1 MSTSAFAPV
10 RYPEVGSSGTSG
22 TSGTSGAEGVSS
34 ARARGFAA
42 GYSEGLRRAEA
53 EHEEA
58 ERARRQQQLA
68 AEAEAAAT
76 TRRALTALAAAA
88 EGVRALAVPVVA
100 AADDALVEAALA
112 LAEAVLQRE
121 VADGHVGAADTLRRV
136 IAAAPA
142 GELVSVRMHPDDAR
156 LVEQEAGASPAILP
170 DPSIA
175 PGDAVAV
182 LNDGWLDARIAAGLA
197 RARIVLTGDSA

>member
-1 MSTSAFAPV
+1 MSNSAFAPV
-10 RYPEVGSSGTSG
+10 RYPEVGPSGTAVAID
-22 TSGTSGAEGVSS
+22 AEGGASS

-53 EHEEA
+53 EHQAA
-58 ERARRQQQLA
+58 ERARLQHWQA
-68 AEAEAAAT
+68 AEAESAAA
-76 TRRALTALAAAA
+76 TRRALAALAAAA

-100 AADDALVEAALA
+100 TADDALVEAALA

-121 VADGHVGAADTLRRV
+121 VADGHVDAADTLRRV
-136 IAAAPA
+136 IAATPA

-156 LVEQEAGASPAILP
+156 AVAQETGAFPEIVP

-175 PGDAVAV
+175 PSDAVAV
-182 LNDGWLDARIAAGLA
+182 LRDGWLDARIDAGLA
-197 RARIVLTGDSA
+197 RARTVLTGDPA

>member
-1 MSTSAFAPV
+1 MSSSAFAPV
-10 RYPEVGSSGTSG
+10 RYPEVGSSGTAVAVDAAG
-22 TSGTSGAEGVSS
+22 GVSS

-53 EHEEA
+53 EFAAA
-58 ERARRQQQLA
+58 ESARLQHWQA
-68 AEAEAAAT
+68 AEAESAAA
-76 TRRALTALAAAA
+76 TRRALAALAAAA

-121 VADGHVGAADTLRRV
+121 VADGHVDAADTLRRV
-136 IAAAPA
+136 IAATPA

-156 LVEQEAGASPAILP
+156 AVAQEAGAFPEIVP

-175 PGDAVAV
+175 PSDAVAV
-182 LNDGWLDARIAAGLA
+182 LREGWLDARIDAGLA
-197 RARIVLTGDSA
+197 RARTALTGDRA

>member
-1 MSTSAFAPV
+1 M
-10 RYPEVGSSGTSG
+10 RYPEVGTAGAPAAA
-22 TSGTSGAEGVSS
+22 GAEGAAS

-53 EHEEA
+53 EFAEA
-58 ERARRQQQLA
+58 ERARLQHWQA
-68 AEAEAAAT
+68 AETESAAA
-76 TRRALTALAAAA
+76 TRRALAALAAAA

-100 AADDALVEAALA
+100 TADDALVEAALA

-121 VADGHVGAADTLRRV
+121 VAEGHVDAADTLRRV
-136 IAAAPA
+136 IAATPA

-156 LVEQEAGASPAILP
+156 AVAQETGALPEVVP
-170 DPSIA
+170 DPFIA

-182 LNDGWLDARIAAGLA
+182 LLDGWLDARIDAGLA
-197 RARIVLTGDSA
+197 RARTVLTGGDA

>member
-1 MSTSAFAPV
+1 MSNSAFAPV
-10 RYPEVGSSGTSG
+10 RYPEVGPSGAAVAA
-22 TSGTSGAEGVSS
+22 GAEGASS

-53 EHEEA
+53 ELAEA
-58 ERARRQQQLA
+58 ERASRQRQQAEA
-68 AEAEAAAT
+68 AEAAET
-76 TRRALTALAAAA
+76 VGRALAALAVAA
-88 EGVRALAVPVVA
+88 DGVRALAVPVVDV
-100 AADDALVEAALA
+100 ADDALVEAALA

-136 IAAAPA
+136 IAAAPT
-142 GELVSVRMHPDDAR
+142 GELVSVRMHPEDAR
-156 LVEQEAGASPAILP
+156 LLAQEGGSSPEIVP
-170 DPSIA
+170 DPAIA

-197 RARIVLTGDSA
+197 RARAVLAGQRA

>member
-1 MSTSAFAPV
+1 MSNSAFAPV
-10 RYPEVGSSGTSG
+10 RYPEVGSSGTAVAVDPEG
-22 TSGTSGAEGVSS
+22 GASS

-53 EHEEA
+53 EFVAA
-58 ERARRQQQLA
+58 ESARLQHWQA
-68 AEAEAAAT
+68 AEAESAAA
-76 TRRALTALAAAA
+76 TRRALAALAAAA

-100 AADDALVEAALA
+100 TADDALVEAALA

-121 VADGHVGAADTLRRV
+121 VADGHVDAADTLRRV
-136 IAAAPA
+136 IAATPA

-156 LVEQEAGASPAILP
+156 AVAQEAGAFPEIVP

-175 PGDAVAV
+175 PSDAIAV
-182 LNDGWLDARIAAGLA
+182 LREGWLDARIDAGLA
-197 RARIVLTGDSA
+197 RARTALTGDRA

>member
-1 MSTSAFAPV
+1 MSNSAFAPV
-10 RYPEVGSSGTSG
+10 RYPEVGSSGTVVAADAG
-22 TSGTSGAEGVSS
+22 GASS

-53 EHEEA
+53 EHEAA
-58 ERARRQQQLA
+58 ERARLQHWQA
-68 AEAEAAAT
+68 AEAESAAA
-76 TRRALTALAAAA
+76 TRRALAALAAAA

-100 AADDALVEAALA
+100 TADDALVEAALA

-121 VADGHVGAADTLRRV
+121 VADGHVDAADTLRRV
-136 IAAAPA
+136 IAATPA

-156 LVEQEAGASPAILP
+156 AVAQETGAFPEIVP

-175 PGDAVAV
+175 PSDAIAV
-182 LNDGWLDARIAAGLA
+182 LRDGWLDARIEAGLA
-197 RARIVLTGDSA
+197 RARTVLTGDRA

>member
-1 MSTSAFAPV
+1 MSSSAFAPV
-10 RYPEVGSSGTSG
+10 RYPEVGSSGAAVPVD
-22 TSGTSGAEGVSS
+22 AEGGALS

-53 EHEEA
+53 EHEAA
-58 ERARRQQQLA
+58 ERARLQHWQA
-68 AEAEAAAT
+68 AEAESAAA
-76 TRRALTALAAAA
+76 TRRALAALAAAA

-100 AADDALVEAALA
+100 TADDALVEAALA

-121 VADGHVGAADTLRRV
+121 VADGHVDAADTLRRV
-136 IAAAPA
+136 IAATPA

-156 LVEQEAGASPAILP
+156 AVAQETGAFPEIVP

-175 PGDAVAV
+175 PSDAIAV
-182 LNDGWLDARIAAGLA
+182 LRDGWLDARIGAGLE
-197 RARIVLTGDSA
+197 RARTVLTGDRA